1 MKLLVLS
8 PFLIILI
15 FQSFI
20 CSTMEDLLALIFRH
34 LSLNCFSL
42 NRAAA
47 GKGKGQ
53 LLLCACFSNLGFF
66 RVANFSHEWLIFFG
80 QGDFYIKKNCKSN
93 KCMVGTI
100 VIFKLRFIKTN
111 NSNQI
116 YIFGELEYC
125 LLICAFCPMYGL
137 FKTKP

>member
-1 MKLLVLS
+1 
-8 PFLIILI
+8 
-15 FQSFI
+15 
-20 CSTMEDLLALIFRH
+20 MEDLLALIFRH
-34 LSLNCFSL
+34 LSLKCFSL
-42 NRAAA
+42 NITAA
-47 GKGKGQ
+47 GKGEGQ

-66 RVANFSHEWLIFFG
+66 RVANFPHECLFFLE
-80 QGDFYIKKNCKSN
+80 QGDFYIKKKKCKSN
-93 KCMVGTI
+93 KCMGGAI
-100 VIFKLRFIKTN
+100 VIFKLRIIKTN